1 MVRERVSRRQRLI
14 EVGMDLF
21 CKHTYEEISIDDI
34 AEVANISKG
43 LLYYYFPTKHDF
55 YVAVVQSAAEQLLQ
69 AIEDASTEQL
79 GSLERLRAGLNA
91 YFAYAESHAQAYVTL
106 MRGGVGADAQIAA
119 IIDATRQTQVQ
130 RVLEG
135 AAREKPLTPLH
146 HIAISGW
153 IGFVE
158 AACIA
163 WLEQRNVERE
173 QLSDLATTA
182 FITLWGSIP
191 R

>member
-21 CKHTYEEISIDDI
+21 CEHTYEEISIDDI
-34 AEVANISKG
+34 AEAADISKG

-69 AIEDASTEQL
+69 ATEDASAEQPEP
-79 GSLERLRAGLNA
+79 LERLRAGLDA

-106 MRGGVGADAQIAA
+106 MRSGVGADARVAA

-130 RVLEG
+130 RILEN
-135 AAREKPLTPLH
+135 AARMTPLTPLH

-163 WLEQRNVERE
+163 WLEQRNIERE
-173 QLSDLATTA
+173 QLGDLAMTA
-182 FITLWGSIP
+182 FTTLWGNIP
-191 R
+191 G

>member
-21 CKHTYEEISIDDI
+21 CEHTYEEISIDDI
-34 AEVANISKG
+34 AEAADISKG

-55 YVAVVQSAAEQLLQ
+55 YVAVVQSAAEQLLH

-79 GSLERLRAGLNA
+79 EPLERLRAGLNA

-106 MRGGVGADAQIAA
+106 MRSGVGADARVVA
-119 IIDATRQTQVQ
+119 IIDATRQILVQ
-130 RVLEG
+130 RVLEN
-135 AAREKPLTPLH
+135 AARITPLTPLH

-163 WLEQRNVERE
+163 WLEQHNIERE
-173 QLSDLATTA
+173 QLGDLAMTA
-182 FITLWGSIP
+182 FTTLWGNISG
-191 R
+191 

>member
-21 CKHTYEEISIDDI
+21 CKRTYEEISIDDI
-34 AEVANISKG
+34 AEAADISKG

-55 YVAVVQSAAEQLLQ
+55 YAAVVQHAAEQLLH
-69 AIEDASTEQL
+69 ATEAASAERL
-79 GSLERLRAGLNA
+79 EPLERLRAGLDA
-91 YFAYAESHAQAYVTL
+91 YFAYAEGHAQAYVTL
-106 MRGGVGADAQIAA
+106 MRSGVGADARVAA
-119 IIDATRQTQVQ
+119 IIDAARQTQVQ

-135 AAREKPLTPLH
+135 AAREKPLTALH

-163 WLEQRNVERE
+163 WLEQRNVARE
-173 QLSDLATTA
+173 QLSDLAMTA
-182 FITLWGSIP
+182 FITLWESIP
-191 R
+191 G